1 MPKVTLVPGDGIGP
15 EVVAATVKVLGAA
28 RADVDWEEVE
38 AGADAFTRYGSALP
52 EQTIEVVRRN
62 AALLKGPMTTPQRGY
77 PSPNMGLRMALGTYA
92 NVRSARHYPPG
103 GRSRYPG
110 FEVTVIR
117 DVTEDLGRGAT
128 QVIGDGEAGA
138 ELKVISRRG
147 AERLARFT
155 FRWARD
161 HGQRRV
167 TVAHQAPSQRAT
179 DGLFL
184 RTVKAVAASEFP
196 DLTLDDEAMDGVC
209 MHLAIDPAGYQVLLA
224 PNLYGG
230 ILCGLCA
237 GLAGS
242 VGLMPGAVFGDGTAL
257 FEPGHGSAP
266 SYAGRGKVNPTATVL
281 SGAML
286 LDHLGQRDAAER
298 VRGAVAATI
307 AEGKHVTYDLGGRAS
322 TSAMADA
329 ICAQLG

>member
-15 EVVAATVKVLGAA
+15 EVVAAAVQVLAAA
-28 RADVDWEEVE
+28 RADVEWEEVE
-38 AGADAFTRYGSALP
+38 AGSEAFAKHGSALP
-52 EQTIEVVRRN
+52 ERTLEAVRRN
-62 AALLKGPMTTPQRGY
+62 KVLLKGPMTTPRQGY
-77 PSPNMGLRMALGTYA
+77 PSPNMGLRTALDTYA
-92 NVRSARHYPPG
+92 NVRTARHYPPG
-103 GRSRYPG
+103 GRSRFPG
-110 FEVTVIR
+110 LDVAVIR
-117 DVTEDLGRGAT
+117 DTTEDLGRGAT

-138 ELKVISRRG
+138 ELKIISRRG
-147 AERLARFT
+147 AERLARFGC
-155 FRWARD
+155 RWAVD
-161 HGQRRV
+161 HGLRRV

-184 RTVKAVAASEFP
+184 RTAQSVAASEFP

-209 MHLAIDPAGYQVLLA
+209 MHLAIDPSGYEVLLA

-242 VGLMPGAVFGDGTAL
+242 VGSMPGAVFGDGTAI

-266 SYAGRGKVNPTATVL
+266 GYAGQGKVNPTATIL

-307 AEGKHVTYDLGGRAS
+307 AEGRHVTYDLGGRAS
-322 TSAMADA
+322 TTAMTDA
-329 ICAQLG
+329 ICAQMR